1 MGVINP
7 IKLLGLSLLIWFF
20 FYIQIPAKYLYE
32 GSILFPVMTLLLY
45 MISFVFGILSLKKNS
60 IKTIENPS
68 NKKIRQMIHFLLFI
82 GLIGVILR
90 IYVGVFKSEIF
101 VSNDVFE
108 QRLEN
113 MGKELTG
120 GVIGVFASLLF
131 PFAYVAFLMAIYNY
145 KLFSRAFIFTVL
157 MLGSYPFIETIFM
170 GGRTIIALLGT
181 TLIFVLLASY
191 YKNSKAPLY
200 IFKFANIR
208 IIDLPKVLFKKQVV
222 IPLALI
228 SFLFVSYSITVVN
241 KRLTR
246 FGYGNRTFTV
256 WEKKDYQWV
265 KFNKDFK
272 YRYFSE
278 TKEEKAKMIGL
289 YSLKH
294 YFAHGLIEYVRL
306 VNHLDKTTGYYYGQY
321 QFNVFFK
328 FFKAFGA
335 PLKSATELQSI
346 VKRKAVYTS
355 FFGPFYIDFGVFGI
369 AIIFFWG
376 RFVKRVYV
384 HSMNGHTQYVVFYG
398 YLATL
403 IITSIFI
410 NFILGSS
417 SYYLFAF
424 FACILM
430 FKYWPNNLVLKAKK

>member
-1 MGVINP
+1 
-7 IKLLGLSLLIWFF
+7 
-20 FYIQIPAKYLYE
+20 
-32 GSILFPVMTLLLY
+32 
-45 MISFVFGILSLKKNS
+45 
-60 IKTIENPS
+60 
-68 NKKIRQMIHFLLFI
+68 MIHFLLFI